1 MTRKFFIV
9 AFAIATTTAAYTA
22 DNIQT
27 KGTAPQAC
35 NEKSSK
41 QPDSMKIKLTIK
53 DRVLTATLKDNKTA
67 QDFVSLLPLTLTMND
82 LFGREK
88 FGHLPR
94 AISDGG
100 ERTHSY
106 EVGQIVYWSPGPDVA
121 IFYRN
126 DRQAIPDPGI
136 IVIGKLDSGVEALNV
151 DGSECRWLCKSDD
164 RTCQSIV

>member
-1 MTRKFFIV
+1 MRRNVFIV
-9 AFAIATTTAAYTA
+9 ALAIATTAAAYTA
-22 DNIQT
+22 GNIQAE
-27 KGTAPQAC
+27 GTTPQAS

-41 QPDSMKIKLTIK
+41 NPDRMKIKLTIK

-106 EVGQIVYWSPGPDVA
+106 EVEQIVYWSPGPRCGD
-121 IFYRN
+121 
-126 DRQAIPDPGI
+126 
-136 IVIGKLDSGVEALNV
+136 LL
-151 DGSECRWLCKSDD
+151 SE
-164 RTCQSIV
+164 